1 MKRLESVVKKFP
13 IAVSCAQSRAR
24 DKSAKLLPTTR
35 DAHFSAGAQDSG
47 MLRDTIGVLAAFR
60 FALKA
65 STYVEVKSNPTLP
78 CMKYDSVLILRVSLA
93 TIKSSRLDL
102 FFIFY
107 KLNKFH
113 LFSKPII

>member
-35 DAHFSAGAQDSG
+35 DAHFSAGAHDSG

-78 CMKYDSVLILRVSLA
+78 CIRYDSVLVLCVSVA
-93 TIKSSRLDL
+93 TIKSRLDL

-107 KLNKFH
+107 KLNK
-113 LFSKPII
+113 SGTRK